1 MIKRIDH
8 LNIVVSDLESAK
20 KFFLL
25 LGFEEVMA
33 SDLDPAFL
41 QRVTGIK
48 DAAGR
53 FIALKHPGSEL
64 SLEILQFAAAGT
76 PEEGIGRGDKIG
88 FRHLAFAVDNIEATV
103 STLKEHGVE
112 FLTPIQTWEKTGK
125 RLVYFHGPD
134 GILMELAQ
142 YPRRRN

>member
-1 MIKRIDH
+1 MITRIDH

-25 LGFEEVMA
+25 LGLEEVMT

-41 QRVTGIK
+41 QRVTGLK
-48 DAAGR
+48 GAAGK
-53 FIALKHPGSEL
+53 FVALKHPGSEL
-64 SLEILQFAAAGT
+64 SIEILQF
-76 PEEGIGRGDKIG
+76 EGRKAPDQDIGKADNIG
-88 FRHLAFAVDNIEATV
+88 FRHLAFTVDNIEMTV
-103 STLKEHGVE
+103 RTLAENGVQ

-125 RLVYFHGPD
+125 KLVYFHGPD

-142 YPRRRN
+142 YP